1 MSFEEHFNRILRL
14 VSRTGDRLV
23 VFDRQFP
30 EDSFS
35 VMPLSQYEELSAPQ
49 PEETQVLPADI
60 ALTEEELADKM
71 NSEISNWKNED
82 EAYYLEEEFK
92 PRNPW
97 KIPEK
102 VKAKAQEDK
111 K

>member
-1 MSFEEHFNRILRL
+1 MTFEEHFQRILRL

-35 VMPLSQYEELSAPQ
+35 VMPLSQYEDISSSEPEKKPKLAPDS
-49 PEETQVLPADI
+49 P
-60 ALTEEELADKM
+60 LTEEELADKI

-82 EAYYLEEEFK
+82 EARYLEDELK

-97 KIPEK
+97 KIPDK

-111 K
+111 E